1 MGRHRKKNREHNNI
15 ITSQKRMALIPQRG
29 KGHSVKGGSTV
40 IKTEN
45 KQRNTENKQLE
56 PAKKAVLQI

>member
-1 MGRHRKKNREHNNI
+1 
-15 ITSQKRMALIPQRG
+15 MALIPQRG

>member
-1 MGRHRKKNREHNNI
+1 
-15 ITSQKRMALIPQRG
+15 MALIPQWG
-29 KGHSVKGGSTV
+29 KGHSIKGGSTV